1 MKKVLYSRR
10 DAQVWCTVT
19 AELSDGKLQVSGHD
33 IGPLVEKFFGRDE
46 YEYWVTL
53 DQENTGKLFRSL
65 GCEERSGEEQLEAV
79 ERSFGGDMADTRLKR
94 YCEQNGIRTQF
105 YCWP

>member
-1 MKKVLYSRR
+1 MKTNKSVFFIVFILILAFAASTVFGVKNQYGDLTTVYIKGLKDIRLGIDIQGGVDVTFGPADDV
-10 DAQVWCTVT
+10 DA
-19 AELSDGKLQVSGHD
+19 SK
-33 IGPLVEKFFGRDE
+33 
-46 YEYWVTL
+46 
-53 DQENTGKLFRSL
+53 
-65 GCEERSGEEQLEAV
+65 EQLEAV